1 MSVVMNFAMFPTRKN
16 ESLSPYVAKVV
27 KSIRS
32 SGFESQLTSMGTIVE
47 TDTLGEALLV
57 IDNAYKTLEDSCDRV
72 YVTVNIDIRKSEKGR
87 IHSKIDS
94 VEKKIY
100 PDTLGAE

>member
-16 ESLSPYVAKVV
+16 ESLSPYVAEMV

-47 TDTLGEALLV
+47 TDTLSEALSI
-57 IDNAYKTLEDSCDRV
+57 IDKAYASIEDNCDRV

-100 PDTLGAE
+100 PDILRTE